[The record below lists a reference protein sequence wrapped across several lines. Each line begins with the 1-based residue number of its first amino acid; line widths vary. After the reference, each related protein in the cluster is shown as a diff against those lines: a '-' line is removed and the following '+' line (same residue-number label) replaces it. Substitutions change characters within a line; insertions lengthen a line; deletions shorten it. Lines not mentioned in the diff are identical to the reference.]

1 MKKTNILKISV
12 GFLLMMNTVQGQ
24 TFWPEDFITEKASNK
39 FTEVGTSR
47 DGLNSPVDLDF
58 NKKDS
63 TELWVINMRSES
75 IGGSTVTYRNVGKSN
90 QEAFHKVDGNSR
102 HFMSLPTALAF
113 GDKGDWANSPGV
125 LDANFSN
132 GQRAPFT
139 GPSLWSS
146 DFSIYA
152 QYAGPGTNGSHLDM
166 LHGSPYSAGIAWY
179 KNNEYF
185 VFDGYNGHV
194 AMYDFA
200 ADHGPGNSWHDDGR
214 LRRYP
219 EISLKRLGLIPGHM
233 EVDPQR
239 KWLYVNDI
247 GNKRIVRIDITSGS
261 VKGTS
266 TVRASET
273 LAENVD
279 MENVAWEVV
288 ANTGLERPCGLDVTN
303 DRLIISD
310 NGTSEIIVYDLTQS
324 NGFPE
329 MGRIKLT
336 GFNDVMGLKL
346 DYDGKIW
353 FVDKS
358 SKQVV
363 RIDNENVNRREPD
376 GTFVGLEESNTVSFK
391 VFPNPSTDYV
401 TVSGFDKESVMV
413 KVSDLS
419 GRTVIHKKIGLNNA
433 LVNIK
438 ELNRGIYVLTL
449 SDETDS
455 VIGSQRLYK
464 H

>member
-1 MKKTNILKISV
+1 
-12 GFLLMMNTVQGQ
+12 
-24 TFWPEDFITEKASNK
+24 
-39 FTEVGTSR
+39 
-47 DGLNSPVDLDF
+47 
-58 NKKDS
+58 
-63 TELWVINMRSES
+63 
-75 IGGSTVTYRNVGKSN
+75 
-90 QEAFHKVDGNSR
+90 
-102 HFMSLPTALAF
+102 
-113 GDKGDWANSPGV
+113 
-125 LDANFSN
+125 
-132 GQRAPFT
+132 
-139 GPSLWSS
+139 
-146 DFSIYA
+146 
-152 QYAGPGTNGSHLDM
+152 
-166 LHGSPYSAGIAWY
+166 
-179 KNNEYF
+179 
-185 VFDGYNGHV
+185 
-194 AMYDFA
+194 
-200 ADHGPGNSWHDDGR
+200 
-214 LRRYP
+214 
-219 EISLKRLGLIPGHM
+219 
-233 EVDPQR
+233 
-239 KWLYVNDI
+239 
-247 GNKRIVRIDITSGS
+247 
-261 VKGTS
+261 
-266 TVRASET
+266 
-273 LAENVD
+273 
-279 MENVAWEVV
+279 
-288 ANTGLERPCGLDVTN
+288 
-303 DRLIISD
+303 
-310 NGTSEIIVYDLTQS
+310 
-324 NGFPE
+324 